1 MKKLTIFVLA
11 IAMTL
16 DLAQG
21 AILDQAQQSQSGY
34 MSVSFWGSSFVQ
46 TFTCGL
52 SGPLD
57 HIDLKI
63 CGEDEYTDP
72 GYPTTVAILNT
83 DNGTPI
89 LPTLGQLDNLIF
101 EIGWNSIDFRSE
113 SIFLTAG
120 TQYGIMIANDDTNV
134 HDVPTVNTYGIL
146 GRGVDSYSGGSL
158 WKGYPGAWENENDWI
173 WDTSLLPADL
183 CFRTYIVPEPA
194 TIFLLGLGAVMLR
207 RKR

>member
-1 MKKLTIFVLA
+1 MKKLSIFVLA

-16 DLAQG
+16 ELTQG

-34 MSVSFWGSSFVQ
+34 ISVSSLGSSFVQ

-52 SGPLD
+52 GGPLD

-72 GYPTTVAILNT
+72 GYPTTVAIVNT
-83 DNGTPI
+83 NNGTPI
-89 LPTLGQLDNLIF
+89 LSTLGQVNNVIF
-101 EIGWNSIDFRSE
+101 EVGWNSIDFRSE

-134 HDVPTVNTYGIL
+134 HDVPTVNLYHIFGL
-146 GRGVDSYSGGSL
+146 GVDSYSGGSL

-173 WDTSLLPADL
+173 WDANLLPADA
-183 CFRTYIVPEPA
+183 CFRTYMIPEPG
-194 TIFLLGLGAVMLR
+194 TIFLLGLGAVMLG